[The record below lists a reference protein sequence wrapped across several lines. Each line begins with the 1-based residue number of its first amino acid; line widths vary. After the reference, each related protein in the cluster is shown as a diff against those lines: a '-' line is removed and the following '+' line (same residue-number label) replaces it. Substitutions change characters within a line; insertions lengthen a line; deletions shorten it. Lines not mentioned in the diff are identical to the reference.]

1 MFSNYHLHLVVLFV
15 AAMSTGVVVQFLFYC
30 AGVM

>member
-15 AAMSTGVVVQFLFYC
+15 AAMSIGLVVQLLFI
-30 AGVM
+30 V

>member
-15 AAMSTGVVVQFLFYC
+15 AAMSTGLVVQLLFI
-30 AGVM
+30 V

>member
-15 AAMSTGVVVQFLFYC
+15 AAMTTGLVVQLLFI
-30 AGVM
+30 V

>member
-15 AAMSTGVVVQFLFYC
+15 AAMSTGVVVQLLFYC

>member
-15 AAMSTGVVVQFLFYC
+15 AAMSTGANCADVVYC
-30 AGVM
+30 VGVI